1 MKSKALIIL
10 LNISIIF
17 ILIGC
22 NNTENEE
29 ISSLKIGVMPA
40 VDSVPIFIAEEMGY
54 FEEENLDMDI
64 KVYTN
69 AVNRESA
76 LQSGQLDGAM
86 TDLIAFVNNV
96 NNDFKIKITTST
108 DGKFPF
114 LVKKG
119 FEEKETIDIGMMEVS
134 VSNFLSEEYLSSKY
148 KMNKIFIPEIPTR
161 LEMIKSGNMDMAIIP
176 EPMASMGELG
186 GLEKRVYKNTEEF
199 TPEAM
204 VFTYE
209 ALADKEK
216 AIDKFHKAYN
226 KGIEYIKENEKKA
239 KEILITKLELNPEI
253 IDMIDMP
260 EYHTAR
266 LPTEEYM
273 QKIIQWVEDV
283 NKEDINIEYDDMVE
297 GKFLN

>member
-1 MKSKALIIL
+1 MNKKILMVLLIT
-10 LNISIIF
+10 SIIF
-17 ILIGC
+17 TIVGC
-22 NNTENEE
+22 NNNEEE

-40 VDSVPIFIAEEMGY
+40 VDSAPIFVAEEIGY
-54 FEEENLDMDI
+54 FEQENLDMDI

-86 TDLIAFVNNV
+86 TDLIAFVNNI

-134 VSNFLSEEYLSSKY
+134 VSNFLSEQYLSSKY
-148 KMNKIFIPEIPTR
+148 EMNKIFIPEIPTR
-161 LEMIKSGNMDMAIIP
+161 LEMIKSGKMDMAIIP

-186 GLEKRVYKNTEEF
+186 GLEKRVYENKEEF

-204 VFTYE
+204 VFTYDAISEKEE
-209 ALADKEK
+209 A
-216 AIDKFHKAYN
+216 ISKFHRAYN
-226 KGIEYIKENEKKA
+226 KGVKYIKENEK
-239 KEILITKLELNPEI
+239 ESRRILIDKLELNPEI
-253 IDMIDMP
+253 IDNIDMP
-260 EYHTAR
+260 EYNMAR
-266 LPTEEYM
+266 LPSSEYM
-273 QKIIQWVEDV
+273 NKVIQWVEKV
-283 NKEDINIEYDDMVE
+283 NGEKINIEYDDMVE
-297 GKFLN
+297 GKFLD

>member
-1 MKSKALIIL
+1 MSKKILMIL
-10 LNISIIF
+10 LITSIIF
-17 ILIGC
+17 SIIGC
-22 NNTENEE
+22 NNDEDE

-40 VDSVPIFIAEEMGY
+40 VDSAPIFVAEEMGY
-54 FEEENLDMDI
+54 FEQENLEMDI

-134 VSNFLSEEYLSSKY
+134 VSNFLSEQYLSSKY

-186 GLEKRVYKNTEEF
+186 GLEKRVYENEEEF

-204 VFTYE
+204 VFTYDAISE
-209 ALADKEK
+209 KEK
-216 AIDKFHKAYN
+216 AISKFHRAYN
-226 KGIEYIKENEKKA
+226 KGVKYIKENEK
-239 KEILITKLELNPEI
+239 ESRRILIEKLELNPEI
-253 IDMIDMP
+253 MDSIDMP
-260 EYHTAR
+260 EYHMAR
-266 LPTEEYM
+266 LPSSEYM
-273 QKIIQWVEDV
+273 NKVIQWVEKV
-283 NKEDINIEYDDMVE
+283 NDKKINIEYDDMVE
-297 GKFLN
+297 GKFLD